1 MNQSAKSE
9 TLSLQSSTH
18 SSRSNTLE
26 RPSKPNKDSGL
37 QPRLPTHEVFFLG
50 FKFHELRHYS
60 RKNIIE
66 NRVSTLKFELMSFF
80 NFYNR
85 ENCQC
90 LFYKLWVASFLIP
103 RISRRLEL
111 FFSTFDYKSVLII
124 FNTIRKL
131 TTYISSMIFSLFNN
145 HFLRFIF
152 LLTWFLM
159 HNLWLP
165 S

>member
-1 MNQSAKSE
+1 MFLENIQLFFLAVNQSAKSE

-50 FKFHELRHYS
+50 SKFHELRFYS
-60 RKNIIE
+60 KK
-66 NRVSTLKFELMSFF
+66 RVSKLGNYRELSTSKFALMSFF

-103 RISRRLEL
+103 RISRWLELL
-111 FFSTFDYKSVLII
+111 FFSTFDYQSVLII
-124 FNTIRKL
+124 FYIVRKL
-131 TTYISSMIFSLFNN
+131 A
-145 HFLRFIF
+145 
-152 LLTWFLM
+152 
-159 HNLWLP
+159 NLIWYFP
-165 S
+165 